1 MANAVG
7 DPIILK
13 GVSVDGRVESSLG
26 SFVSAYEGA
35 LDVAIRPEC
44 IEVSLNSTGPYTV
57 KECIFYGHDQ
67 VISFQN
73 NKGEIFRARS
83 LPSVI
88 YKPGAKICIDVSEV
102 TTFPSNN

>member
-1 MANAVG
+1 MANSVG
-7 DPIILK
+7 DPNILK
-13 GVSVDGRVESSLG
+13 GFSVDGRVETSLG

-67 VISFQN
+67 VISCLLYT
-73 NKGEIFRARS
+73 S
-83 LPSVI
+83 PS
-88 YKPGAKICIDVSEV
+88 PRDGLLSRM
-102 TTFPSNN
+102 PSSA